1 MGDNKNM
8 EKLYNAK
15 IISFINMKGG
25 VAKTNTTKEIGYY
38 LSKIEDKKILFI
50 DIDPQAN
57 LTQSF
62 FKKFNYVQKELES
75 LIEEQL
81 SDTDEEEQEILSKT
95 TPIPNNKKETNA
107 SIHKLFKPGKINHLE
122 KKDCIVELSEN
133 IHLIPGTLE
142 AVFLERSNSIE
153 NNLYNYIKHLK
164 LREEYDYIFIDCPP
178 TYSNYTIAAL
188 ISSDFY
194 LTPAKADAYSI
205 LGIKMLHDV
214 VQQVKEI
221 HSVYFESKELN
232 SLGVIL
238 TNTQP
243 SNKGIETNKNLIK
256 SSKKLKEL
264 NIEFFDTEFSFNS
277 SIPKKAEYFIV
288 DSKSDVSK
296 DQLDVLVEEFIRKV
310 EAYGG
315 Y

>member
-1 MGDNKNM
+1 MKSSKN
-8 EKLYNAK
+8 AT

-25 VAKTNTTKEIGYY
+25 VGKTNTTKEIGYY
-38 LSKIEDKKILFI
+38 LATNENKKILFI

-62 FKKFNYVQKELES
+62 FKKFNYVQKELEE
-75 LIEEQL
+75 LVEGKL
-81 SDTDEEEQEILSKT
+81 SDLDEIIDEESNQNYVVNSPLSNIK
-95 TPIPNNKKETNA
+95 NKKETTA
-107 SIHKLFKPGKINHLE
+107 SIHKLFKPGKINHL
-122 KKDCIVELSEN
+122 KKSDCIVELSEN

-153 NNLYNYIKHLK
+153 NNLYNYIKNLN
-164 LREEYDYIFIDCPP
+164 LRDEYDYIFIDCPP

-214 VQQVKEI
+214 VQQIKEI
-221 HSVYFESKELN
+221 HSVYFESKQLN

-264 NIEFFDTEFSFNS
+264 NIKFFDTEFSFNP

-288 DSKSDVSK
+288 DSNSDISK
-296 DQLDVLVEEFIRKV
+296 DQLTVLVEEFIRKV